1 MSPKATNVIAEV
13 GTKLQKTK
21 TLYSN
26 QRVWKIAKNFDLQ
39 EDTKLA
45 HEVQKYECI

>member
-1 MSPKATNVIAEV
+1 MSPKATDVIAEV
-13 GTKLQKTK
+13 ESKLQKTK

-26 QRVWKIAKNFDLQ
+26 QCVWKVAKNFDLQ
-39 EDTKLA
+39 DDTKLA